1 MKSIL
6 LTISANLTSL
16 ACIIGA
22 IWLALEDKTGW
33 GWFLFA
39 GVLLAAG
46 AVTLDARGKR
56 KHDADNDPVA

>member
-6 LTISANLTSL
+6 FTISANLTSL
-16 ACIIGA
+16 ACIVGS

-46 AVTLDARGKR
+46 AVTLDARGKA
-56 KHDADNDPVA
+56 KHHEDDDHAA